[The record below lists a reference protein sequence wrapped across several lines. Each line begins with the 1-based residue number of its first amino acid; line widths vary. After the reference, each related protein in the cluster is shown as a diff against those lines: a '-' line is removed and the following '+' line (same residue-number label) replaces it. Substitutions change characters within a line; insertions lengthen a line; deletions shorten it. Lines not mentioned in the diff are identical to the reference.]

1 MENISVQDTDLNALL
16 SLAYDLAGR
25 GNLDEAVGRLEGAL
39 GLHFENQEVAA
50 FLKCAKYWQDRF
62 LNIGRYPSEYEKAEY
77 LLDQWKGFPAFVSRG
92 GETPERCK
100 AAFKALVFRTALAM
114 YESLL
119 DTTVAGTRDA
129 DLLMRIGRCYKG
141 LGEYD
146 KALQYLDAAN
156 QIKKENAE
164 ILAELAD
171 CYSLVG
177 ETRISKAF
185 FREAFFIDPEAVNL
199 EGIESLMICR
209 LAEKL
214 RQMGM
219 QGPQLAQWLPVY
231 GVLFDVLNVKRELR
245 PIEYGKLRQSIYT
258 MEMEMREDS
267 RKKQACLARL
277 VNRYFWLIDHYR
289 MTKESRE
296 KIDEVMLKIR
306 ELSPALYDEYTK

>member
-16 SLAYDLAGR
+16 SSAYELTGGR
-25 GNLDEAVGRLEGAL
+25 NLDEAVRRIEGAL
-39 GLHFENQEVAA
+39 GLHFNNQEVEA
-50 FLKCAKYWQDRF
+50 FLRCAKYWQDRF
-62 LNIGRYPSEYEKAEY
+62 VNIAGYSSEFEKAEY
-77 LLDQWKGFPAFVSRG
+77 LLEQWRGFADFAARMGQAPQ
-92 GETPERCK
+92 RCE
-100 AAFKALVFRTALAM
+100 AAFKALVLRSALAM

-119 DTTVAGTRDA
+119 DTPAAGTRDG

-177 ETRISKAF
+177 EDRISRAF
-185 FREAFFIDPEAVNL
+185 FREAFFIDPEAVDI
-199 EGIESLMICR
+199 EGIESVMIRR
-209 LAEKL
+209 LVDKL
-214 RQMGM
+214 RGMGM
-219 QGPQLAQWLPVY
+219 RGPQLAQWLPVY

-245 PIEYGKLRQSIYT
+245 PIEYGRLRQSIYT
-258 MEMEMREDS
+258 MEMEMRENPG
-267 RKKQACLARL
+267 KKEAGLARL
-277 VNRYFWLIDHYR
+277 INRYFWLIDHYR

-306 ELSPALYDEYTK
+306 ELSPALYNEYTK

>member
-16 SLAYDLAGR
+16 SSAYELTNR
-25 GNLDEAVGRLEGAL
+25 QKLDEAAGKIEGAL
-39 GLHFENQEVAA
+39 GLHFDNQEVAA

-62 LNIGRYPSEYEKAEY
+62 LNIEGYPSEYEKAEY
-77 LLDQWKGFPAFVSRG
+77 LLEQWKGFPAFVSRIG
-92 GETPERCK
+92 QTPERCK

-119 DTTVAGTRDA
+119 DTSVSGTKDG

-177 ETRISKAF
+177 EAQISKAF

-199 EGIESLMICR
+199 ESIESVMICR

-214 RQMGM
+214 RRMGM
-219 QGPQLAQWLPVY
+219 EGAQLAQWLPVY
-231 GVLFDVLNVKRELR
+231 GVLFDVLNIKRELR

-258 MEMEMREDS
+258 MEMEMRENPG
-267 RKKQACLARL
+267 KKQTCLARL
-277 VNRYFWLIDHYR
+277 INRYFWLIDHYR
-289 MTKESRE
+289 MTKENRE